1 MLLSKQGN
9 FEEIMIGKEDNEE
22 VVLKVVDRRKFN
34 FDGSA
39 REGFEAEPEPPK
51 VETPV
56 VAEEVVLQAIETP
69 EVIEEPTQFE
79 EAEAEEFPGVED
91 PASFGNFFMSL
102 ASQAAASLGAMPHP
116 VTGQRS
122 IDLETGKHW
131 IDILGMLEEK
141 TKGNLHPQ
149 EAELVKSL
157 TSDLRLQYVQVQ
169 RIAEER
175 MKQQAAQKFSPQDIL
190 GRK

>member
-1 MLLSKQGN
+1 
-9 FEEIMIGKEDNEE
+9 MIGKEDNEE
-22 VVLKVVDRRKFN
+22 VVLKVVDKRKFN

-39 REGFEAEPEPPK
+39 REGFEAEPESPK

-56 VAEEVVLQAIETP
+56 AVAETLPQSVEI
-69 EVIEEPTQFE
+69 IDEPTQFE

-149 EAELVKSL
+149 ESELVKSL

-190 GRK
+190 GRR

>member
-1 MLLSKQGN
+1 
-9 FEEIMIGKEDNEE
+9 MIGKEDNEE

-34 FDGSA
+34 FDGST
-39 REGFEAEPEPPK
+39 REGVEIEPEKPK

-56 VAEEVVLQAIETP
+56 SAAETQPQTIETID
-69 EVIEEPTQFE
+69 ETTEFE
-79 EAEAEEFPGVED
+79 ETEVEEFPGVED

-122 IDLETGKHW
+122 IDLETAKHW
-131 IDILGMLEEK
+131 INILGMLEEK
-141 TKGNLHPQ
+141 TKGNLHPK
-149 EAELVKSL
+149 EAELVKSW

-190 GRK
+190 GRR

>member
-1 MLLSKQGN
+1 
-9 FEEIMIGKEDNEE
+9 MIGKDDNEE

-34 FDGSA
+34 YDGST
-39 REGFEAEPEPPK
+39 REGVELEPEKPK

-56 VAEEVVLQAIETP
+56 SGAEIQPQTIETVD
-69 EVIEEPTQFE
+69 ETTEFE
-79 EAEAEEFPGVED
+79 EAEVEEFPGVED

-131 IDILGMLEEK
+131 INILGMLEEK

-175 MKQQAAQKFSPQDIL
+175 MKQQFSAQDIL